1 MNPMLIG
8 FAASL
13 FIAVVLCA
21 ISFYQWWNSRHSQT
35 AKRLNQRLEMA
46 LLSLRGKDAQT
57 SILKQRVL
65 SESTDVARVLQQIP
79 HVETLDMILLQSGLS
94 WSVSRYLALTAGAAA
109 LGCALTALFS
119 PPLAALLSITVITGA
134 VPTLYLMRCRTRR
147 LRKLEAQLPE
157 ATDLLAR
164 ALRAG
169 HSFPSALDM
178 AGSEL
183 PPPISS
189 EFALVF
195 SEINYG
201 VTMGDALATFSRR
214 VPIEDLRFLVIAV
227 LIQRESGGNLA
238 EILDNIGT
246 LIRKR
251 LQLLDKIRVLSA
263 EGRLSGW
270 ILSLLPPALGV
281 FIYFLNPMLVSSL
294 WTHPLG
300 IQMLWGAI
308 AMTCFGM
315 LWIRHLVRIHV

>member
-1 MNPMLIG
+1 MNSMLIG

-13 FIAVVLCA
+13 FIAVVLGA
-21 ISFYQWWNSRHSQT
+21 VGFYQWWNSRHGQT

-46 LLSLRGKDAQT
+46 LFSLTGRDAKT
-57 SILKQRVL
+57 DILKQRVL
-65 SESTDVARVLQQIP
+65 AESTDIARVLQRVP
-79 HVETLDMILLQSGLS
+79 HVDALDLILLQSGLD
-94 WSVSRYLALTAGAAA
+94 WSVSRFLMLTLALPVVTAAV
-109 LGCALTALFS
+109 LALFG
-119 PPLAALLSITVITGA
+119 PPLAALLVIAVLAGA
-134 VPTLYLMRCRTRR
+134 LPTLYLVRCRARR

-183 PPPISS
+183 PPPIAS
-189 EFALVF
+189 EFALTF

-201 VTMGDALATFSRR
+201 VPMGDALAAFGRR

-238 EILDNIGT
+238 EILDNIGS

-270 ILSLLPPALGV
+270 ILSLLPPVLGV
-281 FIYFLNPMLVSSL
+281 VIYFLNPMLVSSL

-300 IQMLWGAI
+300 IKMLWAAI
-308 AMTCFGM
+308 VMTCLGM
-315 LWIRHLVRIHV
+315 LWIRKLVRIHV

>member
-1 MNPMLIG
+1 MDTMLIG

-13 FIAVVLCA
+13 FIALVVGA
-21 ISFYQWWNSRHSQT
+21 IGFYQWWNARHSQT
-35 AKRLNQRLEMA
+35 ARRLNQRLEMA
-46 LLSLRGKDAQT
+46 LASLTGKDAKT

-65 SESTDVARVLQQIP
+65 SESSDVARVLQRIP
-79 HVETLDMILLQSGLS
+79 HVQTLDMMLLQSGLD
-94 WSVSRYLALTAGAAA
+94 WSVGRFLLLTLGLPVAASA
-109 LGCALTALFS
+109 VLALFS
-119 PPLAALLSITVITGA
+119 APLLAVLLMAVLAGAL
-134 VPTLYLMRCRTRR
+134 PTLYLMRCRTRR
-147 LRKLEAQLPE
+147 LRKLEAQLPD

-201 VTMGDALATFSRR
+201 VPMGDALSTFSRR

-238 EILDNIGT
+238 EILDNIGA

-270 ILSLLPPALGV
+270 ILSLLPAVLGV
-281 FIYFLNPMLVSSL
+281 AIYFLNPTLVSAL

-300 IQMLWGAI
+300 IKLLWSAI
-308 AMTCFGM
+308 VMTCFGM
-315 LWIRHLVRIHV
+315 LWIRLLVRIHV

>member
-1 MNPMLIG
+1 MNPSLVG

-13 FIAVVLCA
+13 FIAVVLGA
-21 ISFYQWWNSRHSQT
+21 IGFYLWWNSRHSPT

-46 LLSLRGKDAQT
+46 LFSLSGKDAQT

-65 SESTDVARVLQQIP
+65 AESTDIARLLQRIP
-79 HVETLDMILLQSGLS
+79 HVNALDMTLLQSGLD
-94 WSVSRYLALTAGAAA
+94 WSVSRFLTLTLALPVVACTVAALFAPPLVLLLGIAALAGA
-109 LGCALTALFS
+109 L
-119 PPLAALLSITVITGA
+119 
-134 VPTLYLMRCRTRR
+134 PTLYLARCRARR

-183 PPPISS
+183 PAPIAS

-201 VTMGDALATFSRR
+201 VPMGEALAAFSRR

-263 EGRLSGW
+263 EGRLGGW
-270 ILSLLPPALGV
+270 ILSLMPPVLGV
-281 FIYFLNPMLVSSL
+281 LMYFLNPTLVSSL

-300 IQMLWGAI
+300 IQLLWAAI
-308 AMTCFGM
+308 IMTGVGM